1 MVRRS
6 HRHSL
11 QTFYTSVMN
20 TIKTHLITSFKFS
33 ASLML
38 VIGCLY
44 ISKLITAYFAITF
57 PAALIAMLLL
67 FCLLLAGIIKEA
79 WIAPACQP
87 ILKYMALFFIPA
99 GVGLVEHLDA
109 FVEHWP
115 LFLLVLL
122 LVPMCG
128 LSIVSMMANTRDK
141 HVE

>member
-20 TIKTHLITSFKFS
+20 TIRTHFITSFKFS
-33 ASLML
+33 VSLML
-38 VIGCLY
+38 IMGCLY
-44 ISKLITAYFAITF
+44 ISKLVTAYFAITF

-67 FCLLLAGIIKEA
+67 FCLLLAGIIKET
-79 WIAPACQP
+79 WIAPACKP

-109 FVEHWP
+109 FFQHWP

-122 LVPMCG
+122 LVPLIG
-128 LSIVSMMANTRDK
+128 LLIVSLFANTRGQ
-141 HVE
+141 HAE

>member
-20 TIKTHLITSFKFS
+20 TIKTHFITSFKFS
-33 ASLML
+33 VSLML
-38 VIGCLY
+38 IMGCLY
-44 ISKLITAYFAITF
+44 ISKLVTAYFAITF

-99 GVGLVEHLDA
+99 GVGLVQHLNA
-109 FVEHWP
+109 FIQHWL

-122 LVPMCG
+122 LVPLIG
-128 LSIVSMMANTRDK
+128 LLIVSLFANTRGQ
-141 HVE
+141 HAE